1 MRNNHITNAQGGPS
15 IVIVGA
21 GFAGLGMAMELE
33 RAGFHNIT
41 ILERADG
48 VGGVWRENTYPG
60 AACDTPSPL
69 YSFSYEPKA
78 NWPKRFSEQPDI
90 LQYLEGVAEKYDLLG
105 KIQFSTEVTETEFS
119 EQTGTWTI
127 RVSGGAELTADVL
140 IMATGQLSRPA
151 LPELPGIGDFEGPA
165 FHSAEWDHSVDLE
178 GKRVAVVG
186 TGASAIQFVP
196 QIVSEVSHL
205 TLFQRS
211 AAWVLPKPDVEYTP
225 LHHTVLT
232 RIPPVRLAERFLSW
246 GIYEFLALALV
257 DIPAIRPPVAKLALN
272 HLHKQV
278 EDEDLRAKLTPDYEA
293 GCKRGLLSNDYYP
306 ALTRPNV
313 TVKTSAITAVT
324 PKGIVTVDG
333 AHHEVDV
340 IIYGT
345 GFKGTEFL
353 WPIKIFGRDRQAL
366 QDVWGPEGAHAYLG
380 MNVSGFPNMFVMYGP
395 NTNLGA
401 GSIVYMLEAQARYI
415 RQAVEVLAK
424 RPGSAIEVRPEV
436 EAEFNKKLQQR
447 LDRSVW
453 TLCSSWYR
461 NAAGRIT
468 NNWPGTVST
477 YWLRTRRLKLSD
489 FSITRAGKD
498 A

>member
-1 MRNNHITNAQGGPS
+1 MSAQQPRV
-15 IVIVGA
+15 IIVGA
-21 GFAGLGMAMELE
+21 GFGGLGMAMELE
-33 RAGFHNIT
+33 RSGFSDFT
-41 ILERADG
+41 ILERADDI
-48 VGGVWRENTYPG
+48 GGVWRENTYPG

-69 YSFSYEPKA
+69 YSYSYEPKA
-78 NWPKRFSEQPDI
+78 DWPKRFSEQPDI
-90 LQYLEGVAEKYDLLG
+90 LEYLKGVVAKHKLLDR
-105 KIQFSTEVTETEFS
+105 IRFDTDVTETEFN
-119 EQTGTWTI
+119 EETGTWTV
-127 RVSGGAELTADVL
+127 RVTGGDELTADVL

-151 LPELPGIGDFEGPA
+151 LPKLPGIGDFEGRA
-165 FHSAEWDHSVDLE
+165 FHSAEWDHTVELA

-196 QIVSEVSHL
+196 QIVADVSRL
-205 TLFQRS
+205 TVFQRS
-211 AAWVLPKPDVEYTP
+211 AAWVLPKPDIEYTQ

-246 GIYEFLALALV
+246 GIYEFLSLALV
-257 DIPAIRPPVAKLALN
+257 DIPAIRPPVAKIARN

-278 EDEDLRAKLTPDYEA
+278 KDAELRAKLTPDYEA

-306 ALTRPNV
+306 ALARPNV
-313 TVKTSAITAVT
+313 TVETRAITSVT
-324 PKGIVTVDG
+324 KNGIVTSDG
-333 AHHEVDV
+333 VHHEVDV

-353 WPIKIFGRDRQAL
+353 WPIKIFGRDRRAL
-366 QDVWGPEGAHAYLG
+366 QDVWGAEGARAYLG
-380 MNVSGFPNMFVMYGP
+380 MSVAGFPNMFVMYGP

-415 RQAVEVLAK
+415 RQAVQVLAK
-424 RPGSAIEVRPEV
+424 HPGGVMEVRPEIE
-436 EAEFNKKLQQR
+436 EAFNTKLQQR

-468 NNWPGTVST
+468 NNWPGTVSA

-489 FSITRAGKD
+489 FSIEPARKGA
-498 A
+498 